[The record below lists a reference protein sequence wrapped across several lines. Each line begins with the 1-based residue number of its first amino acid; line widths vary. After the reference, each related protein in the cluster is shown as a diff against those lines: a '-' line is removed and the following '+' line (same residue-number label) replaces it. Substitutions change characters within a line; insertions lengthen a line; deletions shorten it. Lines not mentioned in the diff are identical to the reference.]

1 MSKKLY
7 RFDFDTYYSNTEG
20 LFVADEADVAAA
32 IGQEIWLGEIEGKHS
47 EVHGPLEETDLKV
60 ITDDPAFIARFEQ
73 LFPKGFGI
81 NPLGYVEG
89 GWNR

>member
-7 RFDFDTYYSNTEG
+7 QFDFHTYYSNTEG

-32 IGQEIWLGEIEGKHS
+32 LGQKIWLGEIEGKHS
-47 EVHGPLEETDLKV
+47 EVGGPLEEKDLKV
-60 ITDDPAFIARFEQ
+60 ITNDPVFISQFEQ
-73 LFPKGFGI
+73 LFPNGFGI